1 MYPTIIL
8 SGGKSS
14 RLGRLTAKQPK
25 CMLMIDDKPFVL
37 HQLNL
42 LEARGVKSVTLCLD
56 YLSNKVTEYL
66 DKKYT
71 GNLNISFSFDG
82 HAPLGT
88 GGAVK
93 KASIKIKTPFFV
105 MYGDSYLD
113 ISFKEV
119 AVSYAI
125 KEGPLMVIFK
135 NNGLFDRSNVH
146 LTNRGIVY
154 NKSNPNSQ
162 SRYIDYGLGIFEG
175 NHLST
180 FENTF
185 DLSLVYEQYSKQK
198 ALQYFLATKRFYEI
212 GSHQGFKEAM
222 VELPKKF
229 NKNT

>member
-14 RLGRLTAKQPK
+14 RLGRLTAKKPK

-42 LEARGVKSVTLCLD
+42 LEARGVKSVTLCLG

-82 HAPLGT
+82 HIPLGT
-88 GGAVK
+88 GGAIK
-93 KASIKIKTPFFV
+93 KASKEIKTPFFV

-125 KEGPLMVIFK
+125 KEGPLMVVFK

-162 SRYIDYGLGIFEG
+162 SRYIDYGLGIFES
-175 NHLST
+175 NYLSSL
-180 FENTF
+180 EDTF

-212 GSHQGFKEAM
+212 GTLKGLNNA
-222 VELPKKF
+222 KKIL
-229 NKNT
+229 KNQNEK

>member
-1 MYPTIIL
+1 MYPAIIL

-14 RLGRLTAKQPK
+14 RLGGLTAKKPK

-42 LEARGVKSVTLCLD
+42 LETRGVKSVTLCLG

-82 HAPLGT
+82 HIPLGT

-93 KASIKIKTPFFV
+93 KASKEIKTPFFV

-119 AVSYAI
+119 ATSYDI
-125 KEGPLMVIFK
+125 KEGPLMVIYK

-154 NKSNPNSQ
+154 NKSNPNAH
-162 SRYIDYGLGIFEG
+162 SRYIDYGLGIFED

-180 FENTF
+180 FVNTF
-185 DLSLVYEQYSKQK
+185 DLSLVYEHYSKQK

-212 GSHQGFKEAM
+212 GSHQGLREAR